1 MDGFKFFKS
10 YANHESDSSL
20 ASRMIGLTDQSYKVQ
35 LNNSD
40 NHDYC
45 WWTLRGQNVSI
56 SENDT
61 SFAYSDVEANLGGV
75 IFGLESAAGTLL
87 NFVLIVALLKN
98 SEIRKEYIT
107 KTIISILITDFL
119 FSIFFLPIQSLRFFK
134 RYQIYN
140 LFILT

>member
-1 MDGFKFFKS
+1 MNGFKFFKS
-10 YANHESDSSL
+10 YASNESDSWL

-40 NHDYC
+40 IHDYC

-56 SENDT
+56 AENDT

-87 NFVLIVALLKN
+87 NSVLIVALLKN

-119 FSIFFLPIQSLRFFK
+119 FSVFFLPIQSLRFFK
-134 RYQIYN
+134 RYKYIFYS
-140 LFILT
+140 F